1 MYNNACISS
10 SACVPCYKIQLMKK
24 VLLYLVLIASAL
36 VARGQNTTT
45 KRVMLNESSV
55 IKDENGTVY
64 PYLVWSRLTRTG
76 DYSIKAVK
84 QPNTDSLSY
93 VLFKLTDA
101 EKESMRA
108 RLPKPN
114 ESENFKVGDM
124 LRPIKDKDI
133 NGEKIDTKKL
143 LGKVIVLNFWFIN
156 CPPCRQEIPDLNE
169 LADSY
174 KNNPDVLFVAIAL
187 DEAYDIKEFI
197 KKQPFNYHLIEN
209 GRYHADKYK
218 LHLYPTNVVVDKA
231 GKIVFSSVSFNMGNT
246 HWMKK
251 AINEALADQTKQAAL

>member
-1 MYNNACISS
+1 
-10 SACVPCYKIQLMKK
+10 MKK
-24 VLLYLVLIASAL
+24 GLLYLILAAFGL
-36 VARGQNTTT
+36 VAKAQTNSIT
-45 KRVMLNESSV
+45 KRVTLNESSI
-55 IKDENGTVY
+55 IKDENGVIY

-76 DYSIKAVK
+76 DYSIKALK
-84 QPNTDSLSY
+84 QPNTDSISY
-93 VLFKLTDA
+93 VLVKLTNG
-101 EKESMRA
+101 EKEILRA
-108 RLPKPN
+108 QLPKPN

-124 LRPIKDKDI
+124 LRPFKDKDI
-133 NGEKIDTKKL
+133 TNEKIDTKKL

-187 DEAYDIKEFI
+187 DEAYDIKQFI
-197 KKQPFNYHLIEN
+197 KKQPFNYHIIEN

-218 LHLYPTNVVVDKA
+218 LHLYPTNVVIDKA
-231 GKIVFSSVSFNMGNT
+231 GKIAFSSVSFNMGNT